1 MDRQA
6 IYGTGKL
13 YDADG
18 KQVIAIVTHKIWE
31 KPQREDTLEEWGGE
45 VTIDHIIWPSGE
57 YIIELENGRKGT
69 CLIDIEQSITGCP
82 TIYRYSV
89 KGCSELT

>member
-1 MDRQA
+1 MQ
-6 IYGTGKL
+6 IINGTGKL
-13 YDADG
+13 YEADG
-18 KQVIAIVTHKIWE
+18 KQPIALINYRIWE
-31 KPQREDTLEEWGGE
+31 KPQTDHALGEWGGE
-45 VTIDHIIWPSGE
+45 FTIDRIIWPSGE